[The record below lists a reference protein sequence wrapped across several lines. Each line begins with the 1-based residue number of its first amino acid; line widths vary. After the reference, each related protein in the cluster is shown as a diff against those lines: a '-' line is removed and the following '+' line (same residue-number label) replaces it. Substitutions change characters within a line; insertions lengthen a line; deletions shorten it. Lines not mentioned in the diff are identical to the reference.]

1 MKKILIMLILV
12 LGCSVV
18 FGQSGKITGS
28 VIDNTGSPMPGVTV
42 VVKGTTLGTVTDEN
56 GQFGINV
63 PEANQVLVFS
73 FVGFETQEIDIAGKS
88 NVDIQMEASTIG
100 LEEVVAVGYGTQKKV
115 NLTGSVVSVDG
126 EELAAKPVISAS
138 MALQG
143 VAPGVTVT
151 QSSGKPGGDGGTIR
165 IRGIGTLG
173 NSNPLVLIDGAEGNI
188 NGVDANDIE
197 SISVLK
203 DASSA
208 AIYGSRAAN
217 GVILITT
224 KRAKAGDTKVNY
236 RGYAGWQRFTGLPE
250 YVDGYTYMI
259 ANNEAVA
266 NAGRTPLWSDEYM
279 ANYKEQS
286 GLYSFE
292 YPDVDYQDIM
302 FTGSGL
308 QQHHNLSISGGNDKI
323 GSMLSLSYIDQNGQ
337 VEEYSYTR
345 YSLRINNDYKPSDW
359 LQFKLDLAGRISPV
373 EEPLRGESATIES
386 VQRLP
391 ALLAVYLPDGR
402 YSTNFMNYS
411 NPLALTESG
420 TRKIDYYTFSG
431 RLSMNIQ
438 PLKGLD
444 VEIAYLPD
452 FGYSYSNLFEKP
464 IAMYRPDSAEP
475 AMMTPSKSSLSE
487 NFSRSWT
494 NNLHG
499 IINYSKAINEHNI
512 TLMAGYEQIDYKTN
526 WFRAYREN
534 FAFTEYPVMNNGSV
548 INMNTGG
555 TGSEWS
561 LQSLFG
567 RINYDFRGKYLIE
580 ANARYDGSSRF
591 ATGNKFGFFP
601 SFSAGWRISEE
612 NFLKNSSW
620 IDNIKVR
627 GSWGTLGNQNIGNY
641 PFASVVNLG
650 RNYTFNNTPVNGAA
664 LTNMA
669 NEDITWESTTTA
681 NVGLDFGFFGKLMGS
696 FDYYIRNTDNI
707 LLQLPVPNIIGLTAP
722 YQNAGKVKN
731 TGWDFSLNYQK
742 NTGQFNYGIG
752 LVLSDVVNEVV
763 DLKGSGPYIGGY
775 TVTREG
781 DPIGALYMYESD
793 GLYRTDEELANAPTQ
808 FGKLALGD
816 IRYVDQ
822 LTVDTDGDGI
832 FDAGDGKI
840 NASDR
845 VIVGSNIPRYNFGLN
860 LDAKFKGFD
869 FLVFFQGVGK
879 RETYLDGYNGW
890 TFFNFS
896 NIQKYQLDAF
906 NKETNPN
913 GKMPRLIDATSHNN
927 FQSSDFYTHNAAY
940 LRIKTLQVG
949 YTIPSKISRLAGLS
963 KTRIYFSGNNLFT
976 FHHMP
981 KGWDP
986 EQSMGYSNNYPIVG
1000 TKVFGLDISL

>member
-1 MKKILIMLILV
+1 MKKIVFFIAMIFFCFSVSAQEKTVTGLV
-12 LGCSVV
+12 TDSKSEPL
-18 FGQSGKITGS
+18 
-28 VIDNTGSPMPGVTV
+28 PGVTV
-42 VVKGTTLGTVTDEN
+42 VVKGTTTGVITGMDGKYTIGNLKVGS
-56 GQFGINV
+56 
-63 PEANQVLVFS
+63 VLVFS
-73 FVGFETQEIDIAGKS
+73 FVGLETVEIPVGNQTNID
-88 NVDIQMEASTIG
+88 VVLLDASIG
-100 LEEVVAVGYGTQKKV
+100 IEEVVAVGYGTQKKV

-126 EELAAKPVISAS
+126 KELASKPVISTS

-224 KRAKAGDTKVNY
+224 KRAKAGDIKVDY

-250 YVDGYTYMI
+250 YVDGYTYMV
-259 ANNEAVA
+259 ANNEAMR
-266 NAGRTPLWSDEYM
+266 NAGRTPLWSDDYLSK
-279 ANYKEQS
+279 YKAQS
-286 GLYSFE
+286 GLYSFD
-292 YPDVDYQDIM
+292 YPDVNYQDAM

-308 QQHHNLSISGGNDKI
+308 QQHHNLNISGGSDKL
-323 GSMLSLSYIDQNGQ
+323 GSLISLSYIDQNGQ
-337 VEEYSYTR
+337 VEEFNYRR
-345 YSLRINNDYKPSDW
+345 YSLRMNNDYKATDW
-359 LQFKLDLAGRISPV
+359 LQFKLDVAGRISPV
-373 EEPLRGESATIES
+373 EEPLRGEGATIEA

-391 ALLAVYLPDGR
+391 ALMALYLPDGR
-402 YSTNFMNYS
+402 YSTNFMNYG
-411 NPLALTESG
+411 NPLALKESG
-420 TRKIDYYTFSG
+420 TRRIDYYTFSG
-431 RLSMNIQ
+431 RFLMNIQ
-438 PLKGLD
+438 PLSGMD

-452 FGYSYSNLFEKP
+452 FGYSYTNLFEKP
-464 IAMYRPDSAEP
+464 IAMYRPDSADP
-475 AMMTPSKSSLSE
+475 AMMTPAKSSLSE
-487 NFSRSWT
+487 TFSRSWT
-494 NNLHG
+494 NNFHG
-499 IINYSKAINEHNI
+499 FINYSKALNQHNI
-512 TLMAGYEQIDYKTN
+512 TLMAGYEQIDFRTN

-567 RINYDFRGKYLIE
+567 RINYDFRGKYLFE

-591 ATGNKFGFFP
+591 ATDNKFGFFP

-612 NFLKNSSW
+612 SFIKGISW
-620 IDNIKVR
+620 IDNLKIR
-627 GSWGTLGNQNIGNY
+627 GSWGMLGNQNIGNY

-669 NEDITWESTTTA
+669 NEDITWESTTTTDI
-681 NVGLDFGFFGKLMGS
+681 GIDFGLFGRLMGS
-696 FDYYIRNTDNI
+696 FDFYIRNTDNI

-742 NTGQFNYGIG
+742 NKGEFNYGIG
-752 LVLSDVVNEVV
+752 FVLSDVVNEVV

-781 DPIGALYMYESD
+781 DPIGALFMYKSD
-793 GLYRTDEELANAPTQ
+793 GLYRTAEELAKAPIQ
-808 FGKLALGD
+808 FGTLALGD

-822 LTVDTDGDGI
+822 PTIDTDGDGI
-832 FDAGDGKI
+832 PDTGDGRI

-845 VIVGSNIPRYNFGLN
+845 VVLGSNIPRYNYGLN
-860 LDAKFKGFD
+860 LDAQFKGFD

-906 NKETNPN
+906 NKDTNPN

-927 FQSSDFYTHNAAY
+927 FHPSDFYVHNAAY
-940 LRIKTLQVG
+940 LRIKTLQIG
-949 YTIPSKISRLAGLS
+949 YTIPSKISKIAGLS

-1000 TKVFGLDISL
+1000 TKVFGLDITL